1 MELTLRL
8 GPSSDSWNS
17 RLGFPAVKR
26 IQKYSLKMAC
36 FSALKKVIEF
46 STWGILRHFILIRPQ
61 IGFPAERHLCS
72 GFCKKRNPVWRKL
85 KAYIYYCYVI
95 GLIFIGQENSVF
107 QCQVLSFNF
116 FPNQLQSLT
125 HHSTVFC
132 WSDNDSVNKCI

>member
-1 MELTLRL
+1 MLRF
-8 GPSSDSWNS
+8 GVNVTSSDSWNS

-46 STWGILRHFILIRPQ
+46 STWGILRHFIFIYKTTNWIPSRATSLQWFLQKRPR
-61 IGFPAERHLCS
+61 PRS
-72 GFCKKRNPVWRKL
+72 DVNWRR
-85 KAYIYYCYVI
+85 IYLCYVI

-116 FPNQLQSLT
+116 FSQSITEFNTPFYCVLL
-125 HHSTVFC
+125 
-132 WSDNDSVNKCI
+132 IRQRQR